1 MAHMIERLNTD
12 EELTIAPA
20 NNGKIQR
27 AGESLGIAAARAVSK
42 SREFVTLVRNRAYG
56 IRQRALRV
64 KNEKPLQILAVF
76 AGLSFVAGFATR
88 MWRASKNA

>member
-20 NNGKIQR
+20 KNGKIQR
-27 AGESLGIAAARAVSK
+27 AGESLGIAAGRAVSK
-42 SREFVTLVRNRAYG
+42 SREFVTLMRDRAYRV
-56 IRQRALRV
+56 RQRAEQV
-64 KNEKPLQILAVF
+64 KDEKPLQILAVF
-76 AGLSFVAGFATR
+76 AGLSVVAGFATR